1 MNEKLAEYVGDHK
14 KALEKSNGED
24 DDGKQFP
31 RAACV
36 IDVLR
41 NSVAFDTAGQIL
53 AAFDALTQHEGL
65 QLVRYK
71 NKYHADSLWNG
82 APPPFRNL
90 MVNVLFTYPPGEA
103 DPAKRFPI
111 VGELQLTTLASVKLK
126 KVQHKVYELL
136 RAWEGGRDS
145 KQAYQAIL
153 NSVCKLE

>member
-1 MNEKLAEYVGDHK
+1 M
-14 KALEKSNGED
+14 
-24 DDGKQFP
+24 
-31 RAACV
+31 
-36 IDVLR
+36 
-41 NSVAFDTAGQIL
+41 
-53 AAFDALTQHEGL
+53 
-65 QLVRYK
+65 VRYK

-136 RAWEGGRDS
+136 RAWEGGRGNRE
-145 KQAYQAIL
+145 AYNAIL
-153 NSVCKLE
+153 GVCKQE